1 MCALVKGSLRMIREE
16 YKLRAHVL
24 IESRIGRLRKEILHH
39 GMIYETA
46 AIPPR
51 FGAQEV
57 RGGRSR
63 TIAFLY
69 YRLP

>member
-24 IESRIGRLRKEILHH
+24 IASRIGRLRKEILHH

-46 AIPPR
+46 TRYHP
-51 FGAQEV
+51 GL
-57 RGGRSR
+57 GRR
-63 TIAFLY
+63 K
-69 YRLP
+69 